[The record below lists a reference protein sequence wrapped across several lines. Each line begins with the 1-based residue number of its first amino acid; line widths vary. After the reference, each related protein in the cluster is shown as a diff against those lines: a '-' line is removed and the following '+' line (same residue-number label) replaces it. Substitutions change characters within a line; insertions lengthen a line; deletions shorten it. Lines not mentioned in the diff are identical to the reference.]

1 MSVLRQIDFGD
12 ARLLIEKRANA
23 LDQIEA
29 DAGNI
34 LFTQPIQKLPAL
46 KGNRQVAHF
55 LDGKIDIV

>member
-1 MSVLRQIDFGD
+1 MSVLRQIDLGD
-12 ARLLIEKRANA
+12 ARLLFEKRANA

-34 LFTQPIQKLPAL
+34 LFAQPIQKLPAL
-46 KGNRQVAHF
+46 KGNRQAAHF